1 MALKDALLAM
11 EQIGL
16 TDVILPFILVFTVV
30 FAVLQKSKVLGTDAK
45 GKPKANYN
53 AMVAFVLAFFVLV
66 MMQTLKVVTWLVR
79 YIALLLLAFVFL
91 GILFSFLGLKGRY
104 HTIFMYVSL
113 VLLSFVFLKV
123 LVMADVLYP
132 DTAYRVILPLMIAVY
147 IAIAI
152 VYWVL
157 EQKAEKPPKARQKP
171 EEVPGIEKSKII
183 KGRTPLLEE

>member
-1 MALKDALLAM
+1 MALRDALLAM

-30 FAVLQKSKVLGTDAK
+30 FAVLQRSRVLGTDAK
-45 GKPKANYN
+45 GNPKANYN

-79 YIALLLLAFVFL
+79 YTALLLLAFVFL
-91 GILFSFLGLKGRY
+91 GILFSFLGLRGRY
-104 HTIFMYVSL
+104 HTIFMFIAL
-113 VLLSFVFLKV
+113 VMLSFVFLEV

-132 DTAYRVILPLMIAVY
+132 DTAYRMILPLMIAAY
-147 IAIAI
+147 IAIAV

-157 EQKAEKPPKARQKP
+157 SQKVEKKP
-171 EEVPGIEKSKII
+171 GEKLPELGIEKEKEVK
-183 KGRTPLLEE
+183 KGKPSGS